1 MSWDFYSTIIYL
13 LIDFIIF
20 KSKYIIYIISINQ
33 RTHKTHTLKTK
44 MTSIINQSKSNLIIN
59 SPLEQ
64 FEVTSLLGLNSP
76 LLGYINFS
84 LTNLALYSI
93 LILFL
98 IISLH
103 IMANNNNKLLPSN
116 WSILLESIF
125 ASINSMVREQL
136 GKEVYLPFIYSTFIF
151 ILIAN
156 LIGNVPY
163 SFTITSSIIV
173 SIGLSFTIV
182 IGVTILGLSIH
193 KIHFF
198 SFFIP
203 SGTPL
208 ALVPLLVLIE
218 LISYIARAFSLGIRL
233 FSNITAGHTL
243 MKILSTFLYQMF
255 AGGVVMFVVT
265 LIPFSLFLAI
275 IGLELAV
282 SFIQAY
288 VFTLLLLSYIKDAI
302 ELH

>member
-1 MSWDFYSTIIYL
+1 MLT
-13 LIDFIIF
+13 
-20 KSKYIIYIISINQ
+20 N
-33 RTHKTHTLKTK
+33 
-44 MTSIINQSKSNLIIN
+44 INQSYLFIS

-64 FEVTSLLGLNSP
+64 FDITSLLSFNAP
-76 LLGYINFS
+76 LLGYINLT
-84 LTNLALYSI
+84 LTNLALYT
-93 LILFL
+93 LLLFL
-98 IISLH
+98 LIVSLH
-103 IMANNNNKLLPSN
+103 IVANNNIKLLPSK
-116 WSILLESIF
+116 WIF
-125 ASINSMVREQL
+125 L
-136 GKEVYLPFIYSTFIF
+136 F

-156 LIGNVPY
+156 LIGNIPY
-163 SFTITSSIIV
+163 SYAITSSIIV

-208 ALVPLLVLIE
+208 ALIPLLVLIE

-243 MKILSTFLYQMF
+243 LKILSTFLYQMF
-255 AGGVVMFVVT
+255 TGGVLIAIVT
-265 LIPFSLFLAI
+265 LIPFALFLAI

-302 ELH
+302 DLH

>member
-1 MSWDFYSTIIYL
+1 MLT
-13 LIDFIIF
+13 
-20 KSKYIIYIISINQ
+20 N
-33 RTHKTHTLKTK
+33 
-44 MTSIINQSKSNLIIN
+44 INQSYLFIS

-64 FEVTSLLGLNSP
+64 FDITSLLSFNAP
-76 LLGYINFS
+76 LLGYINLT
-84 LTNLALYSI
+84 LTNLALYT
-93 LILFL
+93 LLLFL
-98 IISLH
+98 LIVSLH
-103 IMANNNNKLLPSN
+103 IVANNNIKLLPSK
-116 WSILLESIF
+116 WSLLLESIF

-136 GKEVYLPFIYSTFIF
+136 GKEIYLPFIYSIFLF

-156 LIGNVPY
+156 LIGNIPY
-163 SFTITSSIIV
+163 SYAITSSIIV

-208 ALVPLLVLIE
+208 ALIPLLVLIE

-243 MKILSTFLYQMF
+243 LKILSTFLYQMF
-255 AGGVVMFVVT
+255 TGGVLIAIVT
-265 LIPFSLFLAI
+265 LIPFALFLAI

-302 ELH
+302 DLH